1 MKLEVVLLGVSDVD
15 RAKAFYENL
24 GWRLDIDFAAG
35 DFRGVQMTPHNSEAS
50 IIFGKGITSAKPG
63 SADSLVLAVDDLDA
77 ARDDLI
83 ARGVEVSEVF
93 HYAGGPFNNAVEN
106 PRVGGR
112 DPQGRSYFSFA
123 SFEDPDGNGWLLQEI
138 RTRLPGREWKSTRAR
153 ATDVATLAE
162 LLRETAEHHDHYEKT
177 HAEHHWWDWYAPYLS
192 ARQNGSSPE
201 EAAAAADRHM
211 EEVLQFFPDDAVR
224 AAALSEYYEV
234 TMVKD
239 ATADYSDEEMHAALK
254 VNIPNYASAI
264 VTTNE
269 VVGVISSLQ
278 TVGSSARNRFPNWR
292 NEVLSK

>member
-1 MKLEVVLLGVSDVD
+1 MTELEKVPFDMKLEVVVLGVSDVD

-24 GWRLDIDFAAG
+24 GWRLDIDVAAG

-63 SADSLVLAVDDLDA
+63 SAHSLVLAVDDIDA

-83 ARGVEVSEVF
+83 ARGVDVSEVF

-138 RTRLPGREWKSTRAR
+138 TSRLPGREWKSTRAI
-153 ATDVATLAE
+153 AVDVTTLAE
-162 LLRETAEHHDHYEKT
+162 LLRETSEHHDRYEKT
-177 HAEHHWWDWYAPYLS
+177 HAKHHWWDWYAPYLS

-201 EAAAAADRHM
+201 EAAAAADRYM
-211 EEVLQFFPDDAVR
+211 EEVL
-224 AAALSEYYEV
+224 
-234 TMVKD
+234 
-239 ATADYSDEEMHAALK
+239 H
-254 VNIPNYASAI
+254 
-264 VTTNE
+264 
-269 VVGVISSLQ
+269 
-278 TVGSSARNRFPNWR
+278 
-292 NEVLSK
+292 VLPQ